1 MLTVAGGHVGWIS
14 TEKNGML
21 DCQKSNIILLVLF
34 QNQTQVGTALQV
46 FYNLGLLVNTVNEV
60 VSKVKERLA
69 SCVQEALDPNT
80 LSQAAHSSAGGPGR
94 AAMPAP
100 GNTAAWRATL
110 WTRMEQ
116 LMDSIF
122 SACGQVNM
130 YMFIRIVLC
139 SCITCILFF
148 W

>member
-1 MLTVAGGHVGWIS
+1 M
-14 TEKNGML
+14 
-21 DCQKSNIILLVLF
+21 F

-46 FYNLGLLVNTVNEV
+46 FYNLSLLVSTVNEV
-60 VSKVKERLA
+60 VRKVKEKLA
-69 SCVQEALDPNT
+69 SCVQEALDHNT

-94 AAMPAP
+94 AAMPTP

-110 WTRMEQ
+110 WTRLEQ

-122 SACGQVNM
+122 SACGQVNI
-130 YMFIRIVLC
+130 YMIIRIVLC
-139 SCITCILFF
+139 FVYLVYSFF

>member
-1 MLTVAGGHVGWIS
+1 M
-14 TEKNGML
+14 
-21 DCQKSNIILLVLF
+21 F

-46 FYNLGLLVNTVNEV
+46 FYNLGLLVSTVNEV
-60 VSKVKERLA
+60 VRKVKEKLA
-69 SCVQEALDPNT
+69 SCVQEALDHNT
-80 LSQAAHSSAGGPGR
+80 LSQAANSSAGGPGR
-94 AAMPAP
+94 AAMPTP

-130 YMFIRIVLC
+130 HVHVYQDSVVFVHLVFHI
-139 SCITCILFF
+139 FF
-148 W
+148 GNAYHDMPVRNCR

>member
-1 MLTVAGGHVGWIS
+1 M
-14 TEKNGML
+14 
-21 DCQKSNIILLVLF
+21 F

-46 FYNLGLLVNTVNEV
+46 FYNLGLLVSTVNEV
-60 VSKVKERLA
+60 VRKVKEKLA
-69 SCVQEALDPNT
+69 SCVQEALDHNT

-94 AAMPAP
+94 AAMPTP

-110 WTRMEQ
+110 WTRLEQ

-122 SACGQVNM
+122 STCGQVNI

-139 SCITCILFF
+139 FVYLVYSFF
-148 W
+148 FGNAYQYMSVRHCP

>member
-1 MLTVAGGHVGWIS
+1 M
-14 TEKNGML
+14 
-21 DCQKSNIILLVLF
+21 
-34 QNQTQVGTALQV
+34 QV
-46 FYNLGLLVNTVNEV
+46 FYNLGLLVSTVNEV
-60 VSKVKERLA
+60 FGKVKEKLA
-69 SCVQEALDPNT
+69 SCVQEALDHNT

-94 AAMPAP
+94 AAMPTP

-139 SCITCILFF
+139 SCILSFIVFLVTLTKICR
-148 W
+148 